1 MVLGKGSSLAVGLFF
16 NNKARVESLGTALA
30 STTLQAK
37 PPWARV
43 MAKQVPQ
50 CICEAQS
57 MDLDNP
63 WTGFGQSMDKVAMD
77 PYFERAIHGL
87 SKHKITHRVVLEQ
100 ASFPPPTRDQVCPL
114 ARKVSFYYRDTMQTF

>member
-1 MVLGKGSSLAVGLFF
+1 MRVLCSTEHLVDICNAAKIMVFGKGSSLAVGLFF

-50 CICEAQS
+50 CIC
-57 MDLDNP
+57 
-63 WTGFGQSMDKVAMD
+63 
-77 PYFERAIHGL
+77 
-87 SKHKITHRVVLEQ
+87 
-100 ASFPPPTRDQVCPL
+100 
-114 ARKVSFYYRDTMQTF
+114 